1 MEFIRGVKMDKKSI
15 YDLKQELFLS
25 VVNNDL
31 LLENETKKAIKQFFL
46 SKELKKL
53 ENLNINEK
61 IENIDMGNSDL
72 RLSLI
77 KEFFTIN
84 HITSNSYREEY
95 KLSPINEII
104 REYLKINC
112 SKDLLKNLLENHF
125 TGAWGQH
132 VMIDENFNIK
142 IVEYND

>member
-1 MEFIRGVKMDKKSI
+1 MTKKSI

-31 LLENETKKAIKQFFL
+31 ILENETKKAIKQFFL

-61 IENIDMGNSDL
+61 IKNIDLKNHDL
-72 RLSLI
+72 RLALI
-77 KEFFTIN
+77 KEFFNIN

-95 KLSPINEII
+95 KLNPINEII
-104 REYLKINC
+104 REYLKVNC
-112 SKDLLKNLLENHF
+112 NKDLLKNLLENHF
-125 TGAWGQH
+125 VGAWGNH
-132 VMIDENFNIK
+132 CKIDDNFNILM
-142 IVEYND
+142 VEYND

>member
-1 MEFIRGVKMDKKSI
+1 MNKKSI

-31 LLENETKKAIKQFFL
+31 ILENETKKAIKQFFL
-46 SKELKKL
+46 NKELKKL

-61 IENIDMGNSDL
+61 IKSINLKNNDL
-72 RLSLI
+72 RLALI
-77 KEFFTIN
+77 KEFFNIN
-84 HITSNSYREEY
+84 HVTSNSYREEY

-112 SKDLLKNLLENHF
+112 NKDLLKNLLDNHF
-125 TGAWGQH
+125 TGAWGNYCK
-132 VMIDENFNIK
+132 IDDNFNILM
-142 IVEYND
+142 VEYND

>member
-1 MEFIRGVKMDKKSI
+1 MSKKNI
-15 YDLKQELFLS
+15 YDLKHDLFLS

-31 LLENETKKAIKQFFL
+31 ILENETKKAIKQFFL
-46 SKELKKL
+46 NKELKKL

-61 IENIDMGNSDL
+61 IKNIDLKNYDL
-72 RLSLI
+72 RLALI
-77 KEFFTIN
+77 KEFFNIS
-84 HITSNSYREEY
+84 HVTSNSYREEY
-95 KLSPINEII
+95 MLKPINEIT

-125 TGAWGQH
+125 QGAWGNH
-132 VMIDENFNIK
+132 VNIDNNFNIK